1 MHNTTEELVFYAW
14 KHWGMQFSNHLEGA
28 YTFLIGN
35 KEQLLVVKD
44 PLDFVL
50 YITVKIMETGM

>member
-1 MHNTTEELVFYAW
+1 MHGNIGACSL
-14 KHWGMQFSNHLEGA
+14 SNHLEGA